1 MSRANTLCF
10 AVEGARATSVLT
22 RAQLE
27 AGPSA
32 KVLELLPEFRPG
44 EARRAADEDV
54 RVVHAFLVVNAE
66 RIAVVPS
73 QSAGGKHP
81 VGIAAR

>member
-1 MSRANTLCF
+1 VSRANTLCF
-10 AVEGARATSVLT
+10 AVEGARAPSVLT

-54 RVVHAFLVVNAE
+54 RVVLGLLVLNTE
-66 RIAVVPS
+66 RIAIVTS
-73 QSAGGKHP
+73 LAAGGKHP